1 MPISPC
7 TERAADG
14 GPILVDGERIIVSQP
29 QVACLFDVEDAEVAG
44 TLHVTTHFVYWFNA
58 ENPLH
63 GLRMDYPTIV
73 MHAVSRDPGAYVMWA
88 GWMCIMCDCLY
99 ACPPSLLRARIM
111 DNM

>member
-63 GLRMDYPTIV
+63 GLRMDYQTIV
-73 MHAVSRDPGAYVMWA
+73 MHAVSRDPGAYLSFLA
-88 GWMCIMCDCLY
+88 GWVCLGCMSAI
-99 ACPPSLLRARIM
+99 ACVSTW
-111 DNM
+111 